1 MINLVFDYIF
11 IVVFGW
17 ALAGAAWATVIAEI
31 TGGLLPVLYFLVN
44 RKGVLYSSRP
54 WLCMVDLLKVCS
66 NGVSQFLTGLSM
78 SFLAMAYNYQ
88 LLHLAGEAGVAAF
101 GVIMYI
107 SFVYESAY
115 LGYAQGIAPVISFNY
130 GAQNRKEL
138 HNVFT
143 KSLVFYGMTGL
154 VVTLASLAF
163 ASPLAWLFTGYNQSL
178 YTLIIHG
185 LRLYALSFT
194 ISGFPIFAASFFT
207 ALNNGPVAA
216 VISVCQS
223 ILFELIAIFA
233 LPLILGGWHLDFCRC
248 S

>member
-1 MINLVFDYIF
+1 M
-11 IVVFGW
+11 
-17 ALAGAAWATVIAEI
+17 
-31 TGGLLPVLYFLVN
+31 
-44 RKGVLYSSRP
+44 
-54 WLCMVDLLKVCS
+54 
-66 NGVSQFLTGLSM
+66 
-78 SFLAMAYNYQ
+78 
-88 LLHLAGEAGVAAF
+88 AAF

-178 YTLIIHG
+178 YTLIIHS

-194 ISGFPIFAASFFT
+194 IRGFPIFAASFFT

-216 VISVCQS
+216 VISV
-223 ILFELIAIFA
+223 
-233 LPLILGGWHLDFCRC
+233 
-248 S
+248 

>member
-1 MINLVFDYIF
+1 
-11 IVVFGW
+11 
-17 ALAGAAWATVIAEI
+17 
-31 TGGLLPVLYFLVN
+31 
-44 RKGVLYSSRP
+44 
-54 WLCMVDLLKVCS
+54 
-66 NGVSQFLTGLSM
+66 M
-78 SFLAMAYNYQ
+78 SFLAMAYNY
-88 LLHLAGEAGVAAF
+88 LTSCLHLVGEAGVAAF

-178 YTLIIHG
+178 YTLTIHG

-216 VISVCQS
+216 AISVCQS
-223 ILFELIAIFA
+223 ILFELSAIFIR
-233 LPLILGGWHLDFCRC
+233 PLILGVDGIWISVDAANVAALLLAIWFWKQNQFKYGY
-248 S
+248 

>member
-1 MINLVFDYIF
+1 M
-11 IVVFGW
+11 
-17 ALAGAAWATVIAEI
+17 
-31 TGGLLPVLYFLVN
+31 
-44 RKGVLYSSRP
+44 
-54 WLCMVDLLKVCS
+54 
-66 NGVSQFLTGLSM
+66 
-78 SFLAMAYNYQ
+78 
-88 LLHLAGEAGVAAF
+88 AAF

-163 ASPLAWLFTGYNQSL
+163 ASPLAWLFTVYNQSL

-194 ISGFPIFAASFFT
+194 ISGFPIFAASFFHCT
-207 ALNNGPVAA
+207 QQWAGGGCHLCL
-216 VISVCQS
+216 SVCPFYLNLLRFWYGPLFWGWMASGFLSMQLMWPRFSLQS
-223 ILFELIAIFA
+223 GSGNKISPNMDIKENHVTIDITN
-233 LPLILGGWHLDFCRC
+233 
-248 S
+248 

>member
-1 MINLVFDYIF
+1 
-11 IVVFGW
+11 
-17 ALAGAAWATVIAEI
+17 
-31 TGGLLPVLYFLVN
+31 
-44 RKGVLYSSRP
+44 
-54 WLCMVDLLKVCS
+54 MVDLLKVCS
-66 NGVSQFLTGLSM
+66 NGVSQFLTGFSMSFLAM
-78 SFLAMAYNYQ
+78 SFLAMAYNY
-88 LLHLAGEAGVAAF
+88 LTSCLHLAGEAGVAAF

-194 ISGFPIFAASFFT
+194 IRGFPIFAASFFT
-207 ALNNGPVAA
+207 AFNNGPVAA
-216 VISVCQS
+216 VISVCLS
-223 ILFELIAIFA
+223 ILFELIAIFVR
-233 LPLILGGWHLDFCRC
+233 PLILGVDGIGISVDAANVAAILLAIWFWKQNQ
-248 S
+248 SKYGY

>member
-1 MINLVFDYIF
+1 
-11 IVVFGW
+11 
-17 ALAGAAWATVIAEI
+17 
-31 TGGLLPVLYFLVN
+31 
-44 RKGVLYSSRP
+44 
-54 WLCMVDLLKVCS
+54 
-66 NGVSQFLTGLSM
+66 M

-178 YTLIIHG
+178 YTLTIHG

-194 ISGFPIFAASFFT
+194 ISGFPIFADSFFT

-216 VISVCQS
+216 VISVCPFYLNLLRFLYCPLFWGWMASGFLSMQLMWPRFSLQS
-223 ILFELIAIFA
+223 GSGNKISPNMDIKENHVTIDI
-233 LPLILGGWHLDFCRC
+233 IN
-248 S
+248 

>member
-1 MINLVFDYIF
+1 M
-11 IVVFGW
+11 
-17 ALAGAAWATVIAEI
+17 
-31 TGGLLPVLYFLVN
+31 
-44 RKGVLYSSRP
+44 
-54 WLCMVDLLKVCS
+54 
-66 NGVSQFLTGLSM
+66 
-78 SFLAMAYNYQ
+78 
-88 LLHLAGEAGVAAF
+88 AAF

-178 YTLIIHG
+178 YTLTIHG

-216 VISVCQS
+216 AISVCKS
-223 ILFELIAIFA
+223 ILFELIAIFVR
-233 LPLILGGWHLDFCRC
+233 PLILGGMASGFLSMQLMWPRFSLQSGSGNKISPNMDIKENHVTIDITN
-248 S
+248 

>member
-1 MINLVFDYIF
+1 
-11 IVVFGW
+11 
-17 ALAGAAWATVIAEI
+17 
-31 TGGLLPVLYFLVN
+31 
-44 RKGVLYSSRP
+44 
-54 WLCMVDLLKVCS
+54 
-66 NGVSQFLTGLSM
+66 M
-78 SFLAMAYNYQ
+78 SFLAMAYNY
-88 LLHLAGEAGVAAF
+88 LTSCLHLVGEAGVAAF

-194 ISGFPIFAASFFT
+194 ISAIFAPSFFT

-216 VISVCQS
+216 VISVCLS
-223 ILFELIAIFA
+223 ILFELIAIFVR
-233 LPLILGGWHLDFCRC
+233 PLILGVDGIGISVDAANVAALLLAIWFWKQNQ
-248 S
+248 SKYGY

>member
-1 MINLVFDYIF
+1 M
-11 IVVFGW
+11 
-17 ALAGAAWATVIAEI
+17 
-31 TGGLLPVLYFLVN
+31 
-44 RKGVLYSSRP
+44 
-54 WLCMVDLLKVCS
+54 
-66 NGVSQFLTGLSM
+66 
-78 SFLAMAYNYQ
+78 
-88 LLHLAGEAGVAAF
+88 AAF

-194 ISGFPIFAASFFT
+194 IRGFPIFVASFFHCT
-207 ALNNGPVAA
+207 QQWAGGGCHL
-216 VISVCQS
+216 CLS
-223 ILFELIAIFA
+223 ILFELIAIVVR
-233 LPLILGGWHLDFCRC
+233 PLILGVDGIGISVDAANVAALLLAIWFWKQNQ
-248 S
+248 SKYGY

>member
-1 MINLVFDYIF
+1 
-11 IVVFGW
+11 
-17 ALAGAAWATVIAEI
+17 
-31 TGGLLPVLYFLVN
+31 
-44 RKGVLYSSRP
+44 
-54 WLCMVDLLKVCS
+54 MVDLLKVCS
-66 NGVSQFLTGLSM
+66 NGVSQFLTGFSM
-78 SFLAMAYNYQ
+78 SFLAMAYNY
-88 LLHLAGEAGVAAF
+88 LTSCLHLAGEAGVAAF

-194 ISGFPIFAASFFT
+194 IRGFPIFAASFFT

-216 VISVCQS
+216 VISVCLS
-223 ILFELIAIFA
+223 ILFELIAIFVR
-233 LPLILGGWHLDFCRC
+233 PLILGVDGIGISVDAANVAALLLAIWFWKQNQ
-248 S
+248 SKYGY

>member
-1 MINLVFDYIF
+1 M
-11 IVVFGW
+11 
-17 ALAGAAWATVIAEI
+17 
-31 TGGLLPVLYFLVN
+31 
-44 RKGVLYSSRP
+44 
-54 WLCMVDLLKVCS
+54 
-66 NGVSQFLTGLSM
+66 
-78 SFLAMAYNYQ
+78 
-88 LLHLAGEAGVAAF
+88 AAF

-178 YTLIIHG
+178 YTLTIHG

-194 ISGFPIFAASFFT
+194 ISAHLCGLFFYC
-207 ALNNGPVAA
+207 AQQWAGSGCHLCL
-216 VISVCQS
+216 SVHS
-223 ILFELIAIFA
+223 I
-233 LPLILGGWHLDFCRC
+233 
-248 S
+248 

>member
-1 MINLVFDYIF
+1 M
-11 IVVFGW
+11 
-17 ALAGAAWATVIAEI
+17 
-31 TGGLLPVLYFLVN
+31 
-44 RKGVLYSSRP
+44 
-54 WLCMVDLLKVCS
+54 
-66 NGVSQFLTGLSM
+66 
-78 SFLAMAYNYQ
+78 
-88 LLHLAGEAGVAAF
+88 AAF

-194 ISGFPIFAASFFT
+194 ISGFPIFAASFFHCT
-207 ALNNGPVAA
+207 QQWAGGGCHLCL
-216 VISVCQS
+216 SVHS
-223 ILFELIAIFA
+223 I
-233 LPLILGGWHLDFCRC
+233 
-248 S
+248 

>member
-1 MINLVFDYIF
+1 M
-11 IVVFGW
+11 
-17 ALAGAAWATVIAEI
+17 
-31 TGGLLPVLYFLVN
+31 
-44 RKGVLYSSRP
+44 
-54 WLCMVDLLKVCS
+54 
-66 NGVSQFLTGLSM
+66 
-78 SFLAMAYNYQ
+78 
-88 LLHLAGEAGVAAF
+88 AAF

-223 ILFELIAIFA
+223 ILFELIAIFV
-233 LPLILGGWHLDFCRC
+233 LPLILGGMASGFLSMQLMWPRFSLQSGSGNKISPNMDIKENHVTIDIIN
-248 S
+248 